1 MEEELFPDFAL
12 EPPAVGKGNSMRTLA
27 KIARNLHYG
36 GTIILIILLV
46 PALHAA
52 KLPLS
57 FEWAHF
63 FRTFWLGLAIQ
74 SVVFATTLYVIGF
87 PFRETLH
94 PLLARYQRQKLRL
107 LILVPLCALLHF
119 QYGLW
124 GMILLSVVAL
134 TIFELA
140 DRTRDTP
147 GALTKALSSFLVPAV
162 YWFISLVL
170 VFGLNQ
176 AVISLKSPAPAN
188 RVLNRADSWILFG
201 ATVSEVAHQALGILP
216 LDTYRLLD
224 FVYFSMFAQAGGCLV
239 IIGLHLGRD
248 KAMRF
253 VGTIVLASF
262 LSLLCFYLWPST
274 SPLYSCASHFEVLP
288 KTLRTYLVQQQLLTY
303 LTALREH
310 LPLERLGAGYFIAF
324 PCMHIVGPL
333 ISLWF
338 LRRWKRIVAALLV
351 YDLLLVAAI
360 ILLEFHYV
368 TDLIGGAVVAVVS
381 LLMVGG
387 TNRREPTSS

>member
-1 MEEELFPDFAL
+1 M
-12 EPPAVGKGNSMRTLA
+12 
-27 KIARNLHYG
+27 
-36 GTIILIILLV
+36 TILLLIILV
-46 PALHAA
+46 PALRAA
-52 KLPLS
+52 KLPLD

-63 FRTFWLGLAIQ
+63 FQTFWLGLAVQ
-74 SVVFATTLYVIGF
+74 SMVSASALYVIGF

-94 PLLARYQRQKLRL
+94 PLWERYRRQKLRFL
-107 LILVPLCALLHF
+107 FLVPLCALLYF
-119 QYGLW
+119 LYGLW

-134 TIFELA
+134 AIFEFA

-147 GALTKALSSFLVPAV
+147 GALTKTLSSFLIPAA

-170 VFGLNQ
+170 VFSINQ
-176 AVISLKSPAPAN
+176 AVICLESPASAN
-188 RVLNRADSWILFG
+188 RVLNRVDSWILFG
-201 ATVSEVAHQALGILP
+201 ATVSEVAHQALRILP
-216 LDTYRLLD
+216 PETYRLLD

-239 IIGLHLGRD
+239 IIGLYFGRE

-253 VGTIVLASF
+253 VGTIILAGY
-262 LSLLCFYLWPST
+262 LSLLCFSLWPST
-274 SPLYSCASHFEVLP
+274 SPLYSCASHFEVFP
-288 KTLRTYLVQQQLLTY
+288 KTLRTYLVQQQLLAY

-324 PCMHIVGPL
+324 PCMHIVGPI

-368 TDLIGGAVVAVVS
+368 TDLIGGAIVAVAS
-381 LLMVGG
+381 LLMVGEKTLG
-387 TNRREPTSS
+387 EPARP